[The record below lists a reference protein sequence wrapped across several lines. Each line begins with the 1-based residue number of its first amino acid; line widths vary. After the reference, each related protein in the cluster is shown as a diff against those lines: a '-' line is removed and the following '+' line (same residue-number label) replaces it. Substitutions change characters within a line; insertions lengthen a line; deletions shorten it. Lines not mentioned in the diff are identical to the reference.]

1 MTKKEILKTVI
12 VDDNPEDIKILKQ
25 CLAHYNHIDVV
36 CTCGDGREGLA
47 SIMVHNPDLLFLDIE
62 LPDMSGIEFLES
74 LDEKVFEK
82 CRIVAYT
89 SYVDYMLKS
98 FRNHA
103 FDFLQKP
110 INRENL
116 DTIIRR
122 LETSWNPTRKA
133 SIGAIANAER
143 HLMTYI
149 NQMDFLVVKLKD
161 IGLFEYD
168 SKQKVWMMNVAGISK
183 PIKLK
188 RSVYNKDILSLSRD
202 FVQVHQSYII
212 NIDYLMKVVDNVC
225 HFLPPFNLIKDVRV
239 GISFRKNLFNKII
252 DLS

>member
-12 VDDNPEDIKILKQ
+12 VDDNPEDIQILKQ
-25 CLAHYNHIDVV
+25 CLAHYTHIDVV
-36 CTCGDGREGLA
+36 CTCNDGKGGLEA
-47 SIMVHNPDLLFLDIE
+47 IMIHDPDLLFLDIE

-89 SYVDYMLKS
+89 SYVDYMLRS

-110 INRENL
+110 VNRENL
-116 DTIIRR
+116 NTIIRR
-122 LETSWNPTRKA
+122 LETSWSPTKKA
-133 SIGAIANAER
+133 TIGTIAKAER

-149 NQMDFLVVKLKD
+149 NQMDFLLIKLKD

-168 SKQKVWMMNVAGISK
+168 NKQRVWMMNVAGISK

-188 RSVYNKDILSLSRD
+188 RSVYNKDIISLSND
-202 FVQVHQSYII
+202 FVQVHQSYIV

-225 HFLPPFNLIKDVRV
+225 YFYPPFNLIKDVKV
-239 GISFRKNLFNKII
+239 GKTFRKNLINIVI
-252 DLS
+252 ELS